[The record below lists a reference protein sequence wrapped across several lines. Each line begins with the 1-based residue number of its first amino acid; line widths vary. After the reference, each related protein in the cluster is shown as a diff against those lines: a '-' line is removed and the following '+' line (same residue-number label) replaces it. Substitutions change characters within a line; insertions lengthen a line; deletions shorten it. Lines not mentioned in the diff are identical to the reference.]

1 MLRRM
6 LNLRG
11 FNERFFEKIFVF
23 DLKSNLKIY
32 RLTKPRGFIPSTS
45 VRKHFFHYIKEL
57 SDFLLYFKHTR
68 FLSNMR
74 NVSYHVTL
82 GKKVI
87 SYTVSLTLSAA
98 AEKSVLQFYNI

>member
-1 MLRRM
+1 MITTYSR
-6 LNLRG
+6 
-11 FNERFFEKIFVF
+11 E
-23 DLKSNLKIY
+23 
-32 RLTKPRGFIPSTS
+32 PR
-45 VRKHFFHYIKEL
+45 
-57 SDFLLYFKHTR
+57 R